1 MKSLVF
7 TLLAF
12 LVTWQT
18 TQAEVSMPKFFS
30 DNMVLQR
37 ERPIRIWGRSVNG
50 ESVTVRFAGS
60 EVSVQADRTGRWE
73 ATLPAMAADATPREM
88 TVTGRADTVRF
99 TNVVVGD
106 VWLCSGQSNME
117 WRLDPTTDCEAE
129 IAASANPNIRLLSV
143 GDKIAFEERSMSWN
157 KKNNGFSEPFAQ
169 NERLKL
175 QRPQKTKMRWM
186 KMKKIVSF
194 LLALMLALSLA
205 ACSAKPASSDS
216 ASMAS
221 DSYDFN
227 GAELPDAKYDDTAS
241 DDGAWNG
248 QEVSSAGA
256 DLAERGVKMVYIA
269 SIEMQTLE
277 FDQAAQ
283 DIASLV
289 ESMGGYFEQKNF
301 SNYSSSYRHASY
313 TVRVPAEQ
321 FTDFCTQVGTL
332 CHVTWQSD
340 TAENISERYYDTQ
353 SRLETAQIKL
363 ERLQELLKKAESME
377 DIITI
382 ESAISETEY
391 EIEDLSGTMRHYD
404 ALVGYATVDLEL
416 SEVYRLS
423 GTEDAPKSFGEKLAN
438 AFTDGLAA
446 TGQTLEDFAVW
457 LAYSWLDVLI
467 FAAVVFVAVKL
478 IGRLRRGKKL
488 PKPVRKKKN
497 AETPADETKT
507 EE

>member
-1 MKSLVF
+1 
-7 TLLAF
+7 
-12 LVTWQT
+12 
-18 TQAEVSMPKFFS
+18 
-30 DNMVLQR
+30 
-37 ERPIRIWGRSVNG
+37 
-50 ESVTVRFAGS
+50 
-60 EVSVQADRTGRWE
+60 
-73 ATLPAMAADATPREM
+73 
-88 TVTGRADTVRF
+88 
-99 TNVVVGD
+99 
-106 VWLCSGQSNME
+106 
-117 WRLDPTTDCEAE
+117 
-129 IAASANPNIRLLSV
+129 
-143 GDKIAFEERSMSWN
+143 
-157 KKNNGFSEPFAQ
+157 
-169 NERLKL
+169 
-175 QRPQKTKMRWM
+175 
-186 KMKKIVSF
+186 MKKIVSF

-205 ACSAKPASSDS
+205 ACSAKSASSDS

-227 GAELPDAKYDDTAS
+227 GAELPDAKYDDTPS

-256 DLAERGVKMVYIA
+256 DLAERGVKMVYTA

-404 ALVGYATVDLEL
+404 ALVGCATVDLEL